1 MPGVP
6 TAFKRRQR
14 DTDFGRPEL
23 SAWSIRRYTALPSSL
38 YGYASRVMDRRHAAP
53 YGPTPRTGT
62 PAEMLAGLRPA
73 FAEPPEPGLDQLV
86 EEAFSEASTW
96 TQHTSLDT
104 FAAEDSVR
112 PGVGWP

>member
-1 MPGVP
+1 
-6 TAFKRRQR
+6 
-14 DTDFGRPEL
+14 
-23 SAWSIRRYTALPSSL
+23 
-38 YGYASRVMDRRHAAP
+38 
-53 YGPTPRTGT
+53 
-62 PAEMLAGLRPA
+62 MLAGLRPA